1 MKKDKAL
8 EDLFLA
14 QKPHFQDHDDF
25 MASLNRRLDAV
36 EYLKQHQEAT
46 IRHYRMMMIAAF
58 VVGIVSGA
66 ITVAYVLSVP
76 ADVPLF
82 TFRVQSGVLLWLS
95 LNSRIIVSSALS
107 LLMTFGI
114 IIIVGNVR
122 EILRNFSIFAAS
134 YGTKQS

>member
-1 MKKDKAL
+1 
-8 EDLFLA
+8 
-14 QKPHFQDHDDF
+14 
-25 MASLNRRLDAV
+25 
-36 EYLKQHQEAT
+36 
-46 IRHYRMMMIAAF
+46 MIAAF

-76 ADVPLF
+76 SDVPLF

-134 YGTKQS
+134 YDTKQS